1 MKSILLITCLFPLFL
16 SAQECKVLTETDP
29 YTKETKMS
37 SGFISLQGGASV
49 SVEADSKEL
58 DFFFIINDKC
68 FNDASAVVVYFEG
81 SKQKTTYRNS
91 GSMNC
96 TGYFHF
102 KFRNGTVTPT
112 QAQKLATMKV
122 SQLVFT
128 DSDKKQVTVSLTPEQ
143 QKVFMES
150 AACVTTE
157 AKKLIKP

>member
-16 SAQECKVLTETDP
+16 AAQECKVLTDVDP

-37 SGFISLQGGASV
+37 SGFISLQGGSSV
-49 SVEADSKEL
+49 SVEADSKEI
-58 DFFFIINDKC
+58 DYFFIIGENC
-68 FNDASAVVVYFEG
+68 FNDASTVIIYFEG

-112 QAQKLATMKV
+112 QAQKLATLKV
-122 SQLVFT
+122 TQLVFT
-128 DSDKKQVTVSLTPEQ
+128 DSNKKQVTVSLTPEQ
-143 QKVFMES
+143 QTLFMQS

-157 AKKLIKP
+157 AKKLIK

>member
-1 MKSILLITCLFPLFL
+1 MKSIFLISCLFPLFL
-16 SAQECKVLTETDP
+16 SAQEGKVLTETDP
-29 YTKETKMS
+29 YTKETKIS

-58 DFFFIINDKC
+58 DFFFIINGKC
-68 FNDASAVVVYFEG
+68 FNDASTAVVYFD
-81 SKQKTTYRNS
+81 SSRLKTTYRNS

-112 QAQKLATMKV
+112 QVQKLGTMKV
-122 SQLVFT
+122 SQFVFV
-128 DSDKKQVTVSLTPEQ
+128 DSDKKQVTISFTPEQ

-150 AACVTTE
+150 AACVTAE
-157 AKKLIKP
+157 AKKLIKQ